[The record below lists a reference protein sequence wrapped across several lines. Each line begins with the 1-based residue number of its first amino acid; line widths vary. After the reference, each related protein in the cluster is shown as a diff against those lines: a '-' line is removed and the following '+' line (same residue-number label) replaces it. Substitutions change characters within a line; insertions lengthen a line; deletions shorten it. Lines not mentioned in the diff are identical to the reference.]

1 MDTRPAGAR
10 FPSTYGRAPPTLET
24 FLRRNKPSQP
34 GPGQTEGIPHMD
46 DDEIAR
52 RITVLEQRHAH
63 LSDPR

>member
-1 MDTRPAGAR
+1 MRRSAGVGWTPGQQAR
-10 FPSTYGRAPPTLET
+10 GSPPPTAAPPTLET

-52 RITVLEQRHAH
+52 RITVLE
-63 LSDPR
+63 